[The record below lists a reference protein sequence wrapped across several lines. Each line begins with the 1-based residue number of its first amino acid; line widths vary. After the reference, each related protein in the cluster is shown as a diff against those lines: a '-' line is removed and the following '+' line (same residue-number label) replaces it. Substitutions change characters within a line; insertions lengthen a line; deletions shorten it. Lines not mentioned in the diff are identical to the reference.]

1 MFCKYCGKE
10 LEDRSSFCK
19 YCGKAQLTAYAEP
32 AKPEQNTQLTAAS
45 DKLQNA
51 VKSSAHLAVGKL
63 QNAVQPERRA
73 QFIQHLK
80 ATCKLLS
87 LAGWASLVVGVLLA
101 VLTVI
106 ALLTSIFTLNLS
118 FLTGA
123 GISAIGAA
131 WCYIFGVHQFW
142 NAAAIEGNL
151 TIRLPKGKDDAA
163 WLVHIRDN
171 FNFEGATLTEQQPE
185 NALVYLLNDAQMH
198 LTAENGVLRIAVKHS
213 KRFNSARSGGHW
225 ELDES
230 FSADNLK
237 CALALFVQGQPLP
250 DNFAQEQKKK
260 HKDKVGKVKKG
271 IVVSTLL
278 LCAIVLICSWLSS
291 GPVDVLKS
299 SVWDSF
305 STQQTLGEAFD
316 SNFYST
322 HWESYE
328 LYGDDYVRFIGRTN
342 LDGIG
347 VITAELNFLVQDN
360 GDYYHFELTDTYL
373 NDTALSGIEAH
384 ALMQYAFDGDAENL
398 VTTLLGYSF
407 VSALLDNL

>member
-73 QFIQHLK
+73 QFIHHLK
-80 ATCKLLS
+80 ATCRLLS
-87 LAGWASLVVGVLLA
+87 LAGWASLVIGVLLA
-101 VLTVI
+101 ALTVI

-118 FLTGA
+118 FLMGA
-123 GISAIGAA
+123 GIFAIGAA

-142 NAAAIEGNL
+142 NAAAIEDNL

-271 IVVSTLL
+271 IVIGTIATLL
-278 LCAIVLICSWLSS
+278 LVLIVSVIPFSD
-291 GPVDVLKS
+291 PVASLKDTRWS
-299 SVWDSF
+299 QF
-305 STQQTLGEAFD
+305 NTTEQTIGEAFNN
-316 SNFYST
+316 NFEDPSWSEYDIGKKHYIKFT
-322 HWESYE
+322 
-328 LYGDDYVRFIGRTN
+328 GMIDADDYGMS
-342 LDGIG
+342 
-347 VITAELNFLVQDN
+347 TAEINFLVEEE
-360 GDYYHFELTDTYL
+360 GDKYL
-373 NDTALSGIEAH
+373 FTIDDVYLGGVYLSDYEMS
-384 ALMQYAFDGDAENL
+384 ALMEYGFTGDVQEL
-398 VTTLLGYSF
+398 ISTILISYIFG
-407 VSALLDNL
+407 